1 VLKIGPDRELTK
13 YLLDF
18 CQNWEYNNYRKKKG
32 ELIMEY
38 TVWVNFQ
45 GGYYTTIE
53 ANSPDEAL
61 EIAENE
67 ADPFEVTNSWDV
79 DVEIED

>member
-1 VLKIGPDRELTK
+1 
-13 YLLDF
+13 
-18 CQNWEYNNYRKKKG
+18 
-32 ELIMEY
+32 MEY

-53 ANSPDEAL
+53 ADNPAEAF

-67 ADPFEVTNSWDV
+67 ADPFEVCGGWDV
-79 DVEIED
+79 NVEIED